1 MSTVRTPGHALAA
14 QFTQRRSPRAFTDEA
29 LDEATLLG
37 FVEAARWAPS
47 ASNIQPWHFAYGFK
61 GMPAGQA
68 ILGGLVPFNQA
79 WAQHAAAHGRCDWA
93 G

>member
-1 MSTVRTPGHALAA
+1 MSTVRTPGHPLAA
-14 QFTQRRSPRAFTDEA
+14 QFTERWSPRAFTDEA

-37 FVEAARWAPS
+37 FLEAARWAPS